1 MKQTIFA
8 TAILIAG
15 ISVAT
20 AGTITKD
27 AWKPSS
33 CGPEP
38 EVPVVNG
45 ATPDTYN
52 DSVKAINAWQEKANL
67 YNTCL
72 INEANADNALIAKSA
87 NDGQGRLKAA
97 VEKIKTDIE
106 AAAKKLDGK

>member
-27 AWKPSS
+27 AWQPSG

-38 EVPVVNG
+38 ELPVVDGTN
-45 ATPDTYN
+45 ANTYN
-52 DSVKAINAWQEKANL
+52 NSVKAINAWQEKANL

-87 NDGQGRLKAA
+87 NDEQSQLKAA